1 MAEPKNMQKLPIL
14 CKYFAGCAKNYGA
27 EGGFVQTPCYFE
39 AAGAIYSKQF
49 YAWRKP
55 AQIPKG
61 GKGGK
66 IATIY
71 ICRYTSAIDAGLG
84 RKYFRGNLE
93 KFEFSPEL
101 TFLCFCKNCALKISR
116 KQKQKNCENTKTY
129 VEFCENQI
137 SNSNQTGRPP
147 S

>member
-14 CKYFAGCAKNYGA
+14 CKYFAVFAKNYGA

-66 IATIY
+66 IFYANMPPERFCFI
-71 ICRYTSAIDAGLG
+71 LG
-84 RKYFRGNLE
+84 ACVEGGWKNAAQYKLQNF
-93 KFEFSPEL
+93 L
-101 TFLCFCKNCALKISR
+101 TVLK
-116 KQKQKNCENTKTY
+116 
-129 VEFCENQI
+129 
-137 SNSNQTGRPP
+137 
-147 S
+147 